1 MEATAPE
8 APRTIIVKPAS
19 SGGWTMFAPQ
29 TSSAIHF
36 HGRER
41 AIHFAR
47 AYAKLNPPV
56 TLRVLAETGEVEFEE
71 VFDDAL
77 RGKAHARRP
86 VKPQLVAL
94 PRK

>member
-1 MEATAPE
+1 MASPAPE

-19 SGGWTMFAPQ
+19 SGGWTMLAPR

-36 HGRER
+36 HGRQR

-56 TLRVLAETGEVEFEE
+56 TLRVLDETGEVELEE

-77 RGKAHARRP
+77 RGEAHVRRP
-86 VKPQLVAL
+86 IKPQLVSL